1 MSQTLDSKIRFRRD
15 VARAHSDAT
24 IGRAGTIMVKDGPVY
39 DGRAREIFPIV
50 LVNLILT
57 FLTLGIYRFWAKT
70 RLRRYFLSRISFLG
84 DRLEYT
90 GTGKELFFG
99 FLIVLAVLV
108 PFFIVYELISQF
120 ALSHGPVAVAITSV
134 GYIVIFYYLYHFAVY
149 RAQRYR
155 LSRINWRGIRGGQ
168 KGSAL
173 LYAAQALGWTVIVLV
188 TAGLAYPLMRVNLVR
203 YKINNAC
210 FGDETFRF
218 DGGVMRLFMAWLV
231 PWLGILAVIAPLALL
246 AVTVGDLNMTG
257 ETKKLPPAVQAVSK
271 SLAPYMG
278 LGVIVFILA
287 MFWYRAA
294 EVRFFADH
302 TQFEELNF
310 GSVLRGHQILWPYA
324 LYGFL
329 LTVLF
334 AAAWSA
340 AVGLG
345 AMAVVG
351 GASSSGQAMGL
362 IAGIAVVLVIFVI
375 GGILQ
380 PLIVQNLLIRAFCR
394 KLTIQGSF
402 SPDRLF
408 QSQLAIPQR
417 GEGLADALD
426 IDAF

>member
-1 MSQTLDSKIRFRRD
+1 MSQTLDSKIRCRRD

-24 IGRAGTIMVKDGPVY
+24 IGRASTLMVKEGPVY

-70 RLRRYFLSRISFLG
+70 RLRRYFLSRIAFLG

-90 GTGKELFFG
+90 GTGKELFLG

-108 PFFIVYELISQF
+108 PLSIVYELVAQFVMSQNPT
-120 ALSHGPVAVAITSV
+120 ALAFVWV
-134 GYIVIFYYLYHFAVY
+134 GYALIFYYLYHFAVY

-173 LYAAQALGWTVIVLV
+173 LYAAQAFGWSIIVV
-188 TAGLAYPLMRVNLVR
+188 ATAGLAYPLMRVNLVR
-203 YKINNAC
+203 YKIDNAC
-210 FGDETFRF
+210 FGDETFAF
-218 DGGVMRLFMAWLV
+218 DGGFMRLFMAWLI
-231 PWLGILAVIAPLALL
+231 PWLGILAVIVPFVLL
-246 AVTVGDLNMTG
+246 TVMAG
-257 ETKKLPPAVQAVSK
+257 EMNVAGGSSK
-271 SLAPYMG
+271 WPTEFAAAYKGLAPYMG
-278 LGVIVFILA
+278 FGAIIFILGI
-287 MFWYRAA
+287 FWYRAA

-302 TQFEELNF
+302 TQFDDLRF
-310 GSVLRGHQILWPYA
+310 GSELRGLLILWPYV
-324 LYGFL
+324 LYGVATALPFIA
-329 LTVLF
+329 VLAV
-334 AAAWSA
+334 AA
-340 AVGLG
+340 GLG
-345 AMAVVG
+345 AVDILG
-351 GASSSGQAMGL
+351 GVPNAEQ
-362 IAGIAVVLVIFVI
+362 IAGIIVGVGIVLAILVI
-375 GGILQ
+375 GSILQ
-380 PLIVQNLLIRAFCR
+380 PLIVQNLLIRAFCK

-408 QSQLAIPQR
+408 QNQLAIPQR

>member
-24 IGRAGTIMVKDGPVY
+24 IGRASTLMVKEGPVY

-70 RLRRYFLSRISFLG
+70 RLRRYFLSRIAFLG

-90 GTGKELFFG
+90 GTGKELFLG

-108 PFFIVYELISQF
+108 PLSIVYELVAQFVMSQNPT
-120 ALSHGPVAVAITSV
+120 ALAFVWV
-134 GYIVIFYYLYHFAVY
+134 GYALIFYYLYHFAVY

-173 LYAAQALGWTVIVLV
+173 LYAAQAFGWSVIVV
-188 TAGLAYPLMRVNLVR
+188 ATAGLAYPLMRVNLVR
-203 YKINNAC
+203 YKIDNAC
-210 FGDETFRF
+210 FGDETFAF
-218 DGGVMRLFMAWLV
+218 DGGFMRLFMAWLI
-231 PWLGILAVIAPLALL
+231 PWLGILAVIVPFALL
-246 AVTVGDLNMTG
+246 AMTASDLNLTDG
-257 ETKKLPPAVQAVSK
+257 TKTVPPEIVAAYK
-271 SLAPYMG
+271 SLAPYIG
-278 LGVIVFILA
+278 LGVIVFVLA
-287 MFWYRAA
+287 LFWYRAA
-294 EVRFFADH
+294 EVRYFASH
-302 TQFEELNF
+302 TRFDALRF
-310 GSVLRGHQILWPYA
+310 GSELRGIQVFWPYA
-324 LYGFL
+324 LYWL
-329 LTVLF
+329 ILVLMF
-334 AAAWSA
+334 AAFWAA

-345 AMAVVG
+345 AMAILGGVSESSKVAGMVG
-351 GASSSGQAMGL
+351 GVF
-362 IAGIAVVLVIFVI
+362 VVLAVLVI

-380 PLIVQNLLIRAFCR
+380 PLIVQNLLIRAFCK

-408 QSQLAIPQR
+408 QNQLAIPQR

-426 IDAF
+426 VDAF